1 MKRLVQLYDSSIAAL
16 AVMSG
21 LTIMLAMTLVVI
33 DVGGRFFASA
43 PIAWVNEWTEHLMVF
58 IPFLGMAWLVRRAEG
73 HIRIDLVANAL
84 SPRAQNWLG
93 IWVTVLCV
101 GTCAFASYYAGI
113 EAWKNYV
120 RGINTIGIYP
130 VPKWPLIGVVSL
142 AMGLCAIEFSRVLYA
157 HIRKV
162 PSR

>member
-1 MKRLVQLYDSSIAAL
+1 MKRLVQLYDGCIAAM

-33 DVGGRFFASA
+33 DVAGRFFASA

-84 SPRAQNWLG
+84 QPRAQAWLG
-93 IWVTVLCV
+93 IWVALLCI
-101 GTCAFASYYAGI
+101 GTCAFTSYYAGI
-113 EAWKNYV
+113 EAWKNYA

-142 AMGLCAIEFSRVLYA
+142 AMGLCAIEFARLLYQN
-157 HIRKV
+157 IRRI

>member
-58 IPFLGMAWLVRRAEG
+58 IPF
-73 HIRIDLVANAL
+73 
-84 SPRAQNWLG
+84 
-93 IWVTVLCV
+93 
-101 GTCAFASYYAGI
+101 
-113 EAWKNYV
+113 
-120 RGINTIGIYP
+120 
-130 VPKWPLIGVVSL
+130 
-142 AMGLCAIEFSRVLYA
+142 
-157 HIRKV
+157 
-162 PSR
+162 